1 MVSVIVTV
9 YNLEKC
15 LESCIDSILAS
26 TYKDLE
32 ILLVDDGSKD
42 QSGAICDKYAE
53 SDNRFKVIHKENGG
67 LSDARNTGMSHATGE
82 YIMFVDGDDLIH
94 PNMIQVLVDAM
105 QSGDYDV
112 SMVQGIQLFEADCEK
127 YMSDKELGLA
137 SNHKILTQ
145 RDYMRGLLG
154 TSNSEFQ
161 YIVVWN
167 KLYKSDLARSVQ
179 FRKTKSVSED
189 LEWSLQIGLKIN
201 KIHWVEAWMY
211 FWIQHPS
218 SITHQGMSLG
228 QVERINSYLFSL
240 NNIPQEEHTYRS
252 WCLEKLYK
260 VMLHTRYNA
269 KGTQYEDQVRSLV
282 SSAYKSTVKEYL
294 KSEIS
299 FPKKSGL
306 MIFYH
311 LPMTYKLFM
320 KLKARKVKRI
330 VRSRSGMLY
339 VQED

>member
-1 MVSVIVTV
+1 
-9 YNLEKC
+9 
-15 LESCIDSILAS
+15 
-26 TYKDLE
+26 
-32 ILLVDDGSKD
+32 
-42 QSGAICDKYAE
+42 
-53 SDNRFKVIHKENGG
+53 
-67 LSDARNTGMSHATGE
+67 
-82 YIMFVDGDDLIH
+82 
-94 PNMIQVLVDAM
+94 
-105 QSGDYDV
+105 
-112 SMVQGIQLFEADCEK
+112 
-127 YMSDKELGLA
+127 
-137 SNHKILTQ
+137 
-145 RDYMRGLLG
+145 
-154 TSNSEFQ
+154 
-161 YIVVWN
+161 
-167 KLYKSDLARSVQ
+167 
-179 FRKTKSVSED
+179 
-189 LEWSLQIGLKIN
+189 
-201 KIHWVEAWMY
+201 
-211 FWIQHPS
+211 
-218 SITHQGMSLG
+218 MSLG